1 MNQLQ
6 RDLERQAK
14 QFAGETA
21 DVLNGTVT
29 DGIRLDCGLYTHG
42 SRGQAIVTYKLD
54 RINRRGDPIPLQISR
69 SPAKLSLRVFHALRM
84 DDESRHLANIK
95 STYGLYVQHKS
106 AFAYHYER
114 DADNDYPVAHLHID
128 GKAKRLQRILEVVG
142 RDKDKPTA
150 LHLPVGGRRYRPSLE
165 DIIEFCI
172 VERLVD
178 ARDGWQQRLSQSRE
192 RFHEQQLRAAVRDKP
207 SVAAEALMSLGWT
220 AHE

>member
-42 SRGQAIVTYKLD
+42 SHGQAIVTYKLD
-54 RINRRGDPIPLQISR
+54 RINRRGEPIPLKISR
-69 SPAKLSLRVFHALRM
+69 SPAQLSLRVFHALRM

-128 GKAKRLQRILEVVG
+128 GKAKRLQMILDVVG
-142 RDKDKPTA
+142 RGKDKPTA
-150 LHLPVGGRRYRPSLE
+150 LHLPVGGRRYRPGLE

-192 RFHEQQLRAAVRDKP
+192 RFHEQQLRAAVRDNP
-207 SVAAEALMSLGWT
+207 GVAAEALMSLGWT